1 MSAARPI
8 QVIRGLDQAA
18 AALEPTRL
26 RLLSELATPDGDSAS
41 GLARRLN
48 LPRQRVNYHLREL
61 EKAGLVE
68 LVREQKKGN
77 CVERIVRAVARS
89 YLISPEVMGGAAPR
103 DDADAAVRD
112 RFSSAY
118 LVSAAART
126 IRDVA
131 ILRERAARAGQ
142 NLASFTL
149 EVEVRF
155 ASAADR
161 NAFAEDLANEVAKL
175 AAEYHDPSAPQGRLY
190 RFVVGGYPAITKP
203 EDARESQAHDIEGGG
218 DR

>member
-1 MSAARPI
+1 MVFLFLTVIPVGCRLTPMSAARPL
-8 QVIRGLDQAA
+8 QLIRGLEQAT

-26 RLLSELATPDGDSAS
+26 RLLTELAMPDGDSAS
-41 GLARRLN
+41 GLARRLS

-68 LVREQKKGN
+68 LVREQRKGN

-89 YLISPEVMGGAAPR
+89 YLISPEVLGGAAPK
-103 DDADAAVRD
+103 DEGEVRD

-131 ILRERAARAGQ
+131 VLRER
-142 NLASFTL
+142 
-149 EVEVRF
+149 
-155 ASAADR
+155 
-161 NAFAEDLANEVAKL
+161 
-175 AAEYHDPSAPQGRLY
+175 
-190 RFVVGGYPAITKP
+190 
-203 EDARESQAHDIEGGG
+203 
-218 DR
+218 